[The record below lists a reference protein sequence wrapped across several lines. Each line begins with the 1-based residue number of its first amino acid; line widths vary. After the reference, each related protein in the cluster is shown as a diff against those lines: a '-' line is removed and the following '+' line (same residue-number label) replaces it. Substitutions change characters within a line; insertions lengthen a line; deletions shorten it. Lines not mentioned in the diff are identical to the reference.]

1 MAIEELDSQITTGGA
16 NALLKGASRKAR
28 RVLSIVLRT
37 NSGRIGFA
45 LVSGRIGFAL
55 VAFHLFL
62 AIFGPSLTPYSPTDF
77 TSEDLKIRLTGPSME
92 HLLGTDGFGRDVLSR
107 VVAGARSII
116 WISFIGT
123 ALGITL
129 GTIVGMTSGYIGGKT
144 DQVVMRGVDVFL
156 AFPGLL
162 LALLVINL
170 GVQRIGIDL
179 WPSKEAWLVI
189 ITIGIA
195 FMPANSRVIR
205 SAALAI
211 KPLEFVQSA
220 RLRGESSFY
229 IIFREVLP
237 NIIPVVAVEASIRVS
252 FALLLTAGLGFLG
265 LGVQPPTPDWGLMV
279 SENREFLSIAPW
291 AALAPAMAMASLVVG
306 VNLLTDGVREAAQLP
321 ISQEAS

>member
-1 MAIEELDSQITTGGA
+1 MAIEELDSQVTTGGA
-16 NALLKGASRKAR
+16 NALLKGASRKVR
-28 RVLSIVLRT
+28 RGLSIALRT
-37 NSGRIGFA
+37 N
-45 LVSGRIGFAL
+45 SGRIGFAL

-62 AIFGPSLTPYSPTDF
+62 AIFGPSLAPYSPTDF
-77 TSEDLKIRLTGPSME
+77 DSEDLAIRRTGPSMD
-92 HLLGTDGFGRDVLSR
+92 HLLGTDEFGRDVLSR

-144 DQVVMRGVDVFL
+144 DQIIMRGVDVFL

-162 LALLVINL
+162 LALLVINI

-179 WPSKEAWLVI
+179 WPSKESWLVI
-189 ITIGIA
+189 ITIGVA

-279 SENREFLSIAPW
+279 SENRELLSIAPL

-306 VNLLTDGVREAAQLP
+306 VNLLTDGVRQAAQLP

>member
-1 MAIEELDSQITTGGA
+1 MAIEELDSQVTTGGA
-16 NALLKGASRKAR
+16 NALLKGASQKAR
-28 RVLSIVLRT
+28 RGLSIALRT

-45 LVSGRIGFAL
+45 I

-62 AIFGPSLTPYSPTDF
+62 AIFGPLLAPYSPTDF
-77 TSEDLKIRLTGPSME
+77 TSENLKTRLTGPSIE

-107 VVAGARSII
+107 VVSGARSII

-144 DQVVMRGVDVFL
+144 DQVIMRGVDVFL

-179 WPSKEAWLVI
+179 WPSKEAWLII

>member
-1 MAIEELDSQITTGGA
+1 MAIEELDSQVTTGGA
-16 NALLKGASRKAR
+16 NCLLKGASQKAR
-28 RVLSIVLRT
+28 RGLSIALRT

-45 LVSGRIGFAL
+45 I

-62 AIFGPSLTPYSPTDF
+62 AIFGPLLAPYSPTDF
-77 TSEDLKIRLTGPSME
+77 TSENLKTRLTGPSIE

-107 VVAGARSII
+107 VVSGARSII

-144 DQVVMRGVDVFL
+144 DQVIMRGVDVFL

-179 WPSKEAWLVI
+179 WPSKEAWLII

>member
-1 MAIEELDSQITTGGA
+1 MAIEELDSQVTTGGA
-16 NALLKGASRKAR
+16 NALLKGASQKAR
-28 RVLSIVLRT
+28 RGLSIALRT

-45 LVSGRIGFAL
+45 I

-62 AIFGPSLTPYSPTDF
+62 AIFGPLLAPYSPTDF
-77 TSEDLKIRLTGPSME
+77 TSENLKTRLTGPSME

-107 VVAGARSII
+107 VVSGARSII

>member
-1 MAIEELDSQITTGGA
+1 MAIEELDSQVTTGGA
-16 NALLKGASRKAR
+16 NGLLKGASPKAR
-28 RVLSIVLRT
+28 RGLSIALRT

-45 LVSGRIGFAL
+45 I

-62 AIFGPSLTPYSPTDF
+62 AIFGPLLAPYSPTDF
-77 TSEDLKIRLTGPSME
+77 TSENLKTRLTGPSIE

-107 VVAGARSII
+107 VVSGARSII

-123 ALGITL
+123 ARGITL

-144 DQVVMRGVDVFL
+144 DQVIMRGVDVFL

-179 WPSKEAWLVI
+179 WPSKEAWLII

-220 RLRGESSFY
+220 RLRGESSF
-229 IIFREVLP
+229 
-237 NIIPVVAVEASIRVS
+237 
-252 FALLLTAGLGFLG
+252 
-265 LGVQPPTPDWGLMV
+265 
-279 SENREFLSIAPW
+279 
-291 AALAPAMAMASLVVG
+291 
-306 VNLLTDGVREAAQLP
+306 
-321 ISQEAS
+321 

>member
-1 MAIEELDSQITTGGA
+1 MAIEELDSQVTTGGA
-16 NALLKGASRKAR
+16 NALLKGATQKAR
-28 RVLSIVLRT
+28 RGLSIALRT

-45 LVSGRIGFAL
+45 I

-62 AIFGPSLTPYSPTDF
+62 AIFGPLLAPYSPTDF
-77 TSEDLKIRLTGPSME
+77 TSENLKTRLTGPSME

-107 VVAGARSII
+107 VVSGARSII

>member
-1 MAIEELDSQITTGGA
+1 MAIEELDSQVTTGGA
-16 NALLKGASRKAR
+16 NGLLKGASQKAR
-28 RVLSIVLRT
+28 RGLSNALRT

-45 LVSGRIGFAL
+45 I

-62 AIFGPSLTPYSPTDF
+62 AIFGPLLAPYSPTDF
-77 TSEDLKIRLTGPSME
+77 TSENLKTRLTGPSME

-107 VVAGARSII
+107 VVSGARSII

-144 DQVVMRGVDVFL
+144 DQVIMRGVDVFL

>member
-1 MAIEELDSQITTGGA
+1 MAIEELDSQVTTGGA

-28 RVLSIVLRT
+28 RGLSIVLRT
-37 NSGRIGFA
+37 N
-45 LVSGRIGFAL
+45 SGRIGFAL

-62 AIFGPSLTPYSPTDF
+62 AIFGPSLTPYSPTEF

-92 HLLGTDGFGRDVLSR
+92 HVLGTDGFGRDVLSR

-129 GTIVGMTSGYIGGKT
+129 GTIVGMTSGYIGGKI

-179 WPSKEAWLVI
+179 WPSKEAWLII

>member
-1 MAIEELDSQITTGGA
+1 MAIEELDRQVTTGGA
-16 NALLKGASRKAR
+16 NALLTGASQKAR
-28 RVLSIVLRT
+28 RGLSIALRT

-45 LVSGRIGFAL
+45 I

-62 AIFGPSLTPYSPTDF
+62 AIFGPLLAPYSPTDF
-77 TSEDLKIRLTGPSME
+77 TSENLKTRLTGPSIE

-107 VVAGARSII
+107 VVSGARSII

-144 DQVVMRGVDVFL
+144 DQVIMRGVDVFL

-179 WPSKEAWLVI
+179 WPSKEAWLII

>member
-1 MAIEELDSQITTGGA
+1 MAIEELDSQVTTGGA
-16 NALLKGASRKAR
+16 NALLKGASRKVR
-28 RVLSIVLRT
+28 RGLSIALRT

-45 LVSGRIGFAL
+45 I

-62 AIFGPSLTPYSPTDF
+62 AIFGPLLAPYSPTDF

-129 GTIVGMTSGYIGGKT
+129 GTIVGMTSGYIGGKI

-179 WPSKEAWLVI
+179 WPSKEAWLII

>member
-1 MAIEELDSQITTGGA
+1 MAIEELDSQVTTGGA
-16 NALLKGASRKAR
+16 TALLKGASRKAR
-28 RVLSIVLRT
+28 RGLLIVLRT
-37 NSGRIGFA
+37 N
-45 LVSGRIGFAL
+45 SGRIGFAL

-62 AIFGPSLTPYSPTDF
+62 AIFGPSLAPYSPTDF
-77 TSEDLKIRLTGPSME
+77 TSENLKTRLTGPSME
-92 HLLGTDGFGRDVLSR
+92 HVLGTDGFGRDVLSR

-144 DQVVMRGVDVFL
+144 DQVIMRGVDVFL

-252 FALLLTAGLGFLG
+252 FALILTAGLGFLG

>member
-1 MAIEELDSQITTGGA
+1 MAIEELDSQVTTGGA
-16 NALLKGASRKAR
+16 NALLKGASRKVR
-28 RVLSIVLRT
+28 RGLSIALRT

-45 LVSGRIGFAL
+45 I

-62 AIFGPSLTPYSPTDF
+62 AVFGPLLAPYSPTDF
-77 TSEDLKIRLTGPSME
+77 TSENLKIRLTGPSIE

-107 VVAGARSII
+107 VVSGARSII

-144 DQVVMRGVDVFL
+144 DQVIMRGVDVFL

-179 WPSKEAWLVI
+179 WPSKEAWLII

-279 SENREFLSIAPW
+279 SENREILNIAPL

>member
-1 MAIEELDSQITTGGA
+1 LDSQVTTGGA
-16 NALLKGASRKAR
+16 NGLLKEASQKAR
-28 RVLSIVLRT
+28 RGLSIALRT
-37 NSGRIGFA
+37 N
-45 LVSGRIGFAL
+45 SGRIGFAL

-107 VVAGARSII
+107 VVSGARSII

-144 DQVVMRGVDVFL
+144 DQVIMRGVDVFL

-179 WPSKEAWLVI
+179 WPSKEAWLII

>member
-1 MAIEELDSQITTGGA
+1 MAIEELDSQVTTGGA
-16 NALLKGASRKAR
+16 TALLKRASRKTR
-28 RVLSIVLRT
+28 RGLSIVLRT
-37 NSGRIGFA
+37 N
-45 LVSGRIGFAL
+45 SGRIGFAL

-62 AIFGPSLTPYSPTDF
+62 AIFGPSLAPYSPTDF
-77 TSEDLKIRLTGPSME
+77 TSENLKTRLTGPSIE
-92 HLLGTDGFGRDVLSR
+92 HVLGTDGFGRDVLSR

-144 DQVVMRGVDVFL
+144 DQVIMRGVDVFL

-252 FALLLTAGLGFLG
+252 FALILTAGLGFLG

>member
-1 MAIEELDSQITTGGA
+1 MAIEELDSQVTTGGA

-28 RVLSIVLRT
+28 RGLSIVLRT
-37 NSGRIGFA
+37 N
-45 LVSGRIGFAL
+45 SGRIGFAL

-129 GTIVGMTSGYIGGKT
+129 GTIVGMTSGYIGGKI

-179 WPSKEAWLVI
+179 WPSKEAWLII

>member
-1 MAIEELDSQITTGGA
+1 MAIEELDSQVTTGGA

-28 RVLSIVLRT
+28 RGLSIALRT

-45 LVSGRIGFAL
+45 I

-62 AIFGPSLTPYSPTDF
+62 AIFGPLLAPYSPTDF

-129 GTIVGMTSGYIGGKT
+129 GTIVGMTSGYIGGKI

-179 WPSKEAWLVI
+179 WPSKEAWLII

>member
-1 MAIEELDSQITTGGA
+1 MAIEELDSQVTTGGA

-28 RVLSIVLRT
+28 RGLSIVLRT
-37 NSGRIGFA
+37 N
-45 LVSGRIGFAL
+45 SGRIGFAL

-62 AIFGPSLTPYSPTDF
+62 AIFGPSLTPYSPTEF

-92 HLLGTDGFGRDVLSR
+92 HVLGTDGFGRDVLSR

-179 WPSKEAWLVI
+179 WPSKESWLVI
-189 ITIGIA
+189 ITIGVA

>member
-1 MAIEELDSQITTGGA
+1 MAIEELDSQVTTGGA
-16 NALLKGASRKAR
+16 TALLKGASRKAR
-28 RVLSIVLRT
+28 RGLLIVLRT
-37 NSGRIGFA
+37 N
-45 LVSGRIGFAL
+45 SGRIGFAL

-62 AIFGPSLTPYSPTDF
+62 AIFGPSLAPYSPTDF
-77 TSEDLKIRLTGPSME
+77 TSENLKTRLTGPSME
-92 HLLGTDGFGRDVLSR
+92 HVLGTDGFGRDVLSR

-129 GTIVGMTSGYIGGKT
+129 GTIVGMTSGYIGGKA
-144 DQVVMRGVDVFL
+144 DQVIMRGVDVFL
-156 AFPGLL
+156 AFPALL

-252 FALLLTAGLGFLG
+252 FALILTAGLGFLG

>member
-1 MAIEELDSQITTGGA
+1 MAIEELDSQVTTGGA

-28 RVLSIVLRT
+28 RGLSIALRT

-45 LVSGRIGFAL
+45 I

-62 AIFGPSLTPYSPTDF
+62 AIFGPLLAPYSPTDF
-77 TSEDLKIRLTGPSME
+77 TSENLKTRLTGPSIE

-107 VVAGARSII
+107 VVSGARSII

-144 DQVVMRGVDVFL
+144 DQVIMRGVDVFL

>member
-28 RVLSIVLRT
+28 RGLSIVLRT
-37 NSGRIGFA
+37 N
-45 LVSGRIGFAL
+45 SGRIGFAL

-129 GTIVGMTSGYIGGKT
+129 GTVVGMTSGYIGGKT

-205 SAALAI
+205 SAALTI

>member
-1 MAIEELDSQITTGGA
+1 MAIEELDSQVTTGGA
-16 NALLKGASRKAR
+16 NGLLKGASQKAR
-28 RVLSIVLRT
+28 RGLSIALRT

-45 LVSGRIGFAL
+45 I

-62 AIFGPSLTPYSPTDF
+62 AIFGPLLAPYSPTDF
-77 TSEDLKIRLTGPSME
+77 NSENLKTRLTGPSIE

-107 VVAGARSII
+107 VVSGARSII

-144 DQVVMRGVDVFL
+144 DQVIMRGVDVFL

-179 WPSKEAWLVI
+179 WPSKEAWLII

>member
-1 MAIEELDSQITTGGA
+1 MAIEELDSQVTTGGA

-28 RVLSIVLRT
+28 RGLSIALRT

-45 LVSGRIGFAL
+45 I

-62 AIFGPSLTPYSPTDF
+62 AIFGPLLAPYSPTDF
-77 TSEDLKIRLTGPSME
+77 TSENLKTRLTGPSME

-107 VVAGARSII
+107 VVSGARSII

-179 WPSKEAWLVI
+179 WPSKEAWLII

>member
-1 MAIEELDSQITTGGA
+1 MAIIEELDSQVTTGGA
-16 NALLKGASRKAR
+16 SALLKGASRKAR
-28 RVLSIVLRT
+28 RGLSIVLRT
-37 NSGRIGFA
+37 N
-45 LVSGRIGFAL
+45 SGRIGFAL

-62 AIFGPSLTPYSPTDF
+62 AIFGPSLAPYSPTDF
-77 TSEDLKIRLTGPSME
+77 DSEDLAIRRTGPSMD
-92 HLLGTDGFGRDVLSR
+92 HLLGTDEFGRDVLSR

-144 DQVVMRGVDVFL
+144 DQIIMRGVDVFL

-162 LALLVINL
+162 LALLVINI

-179 WPSKEAWLVI
+179 WPSKESWLVI
-189 ITIGIA
+189 ITIGVA

>member
-1 MAIEELDSQITTGGA
+1 MAIEELDSQVTTGGA

-28 RVLSIVLRT
+28 RGLSIALRT

-45 LVSGRIGFAL
+45 I

-62 AIFGPSLTPYSPTDF
+62 AIFGPLLAPYSPTDF
-77 TSEDLKIRLTGPSME
+77 TSENLKTRLTGPSME

-107 VVAGARSII
+107 VVSGARSII

-129 GTIVGMTSGYIGGKT
+129 GTIVGMTSGYIGGKI

-179 WPSKEAWLVI
+179 WPSKEAWLII

-279 SENREFLSIAPW
+279 SENREILNIAPL

>member
-1 MAIEELDSQITTGGA
+1 MAIIEELDSQVTTGGA
-16 NALLKGASRKAR
+16 SALLKGASRKAR
-28 RVLSIVLRT
+28 RGLSIVLRT
-37 NSGRIGFA
+37 N
-45 LVSGRIGFAL
+45 SGRIGFAL

-62 AIFGPSLTPYSPTDF
+62 AIFGPLLAPYSPTDF

-144 DQVVMRGVDVFL
+144 DQVIMRGVDVFL

-179 WPSKEAWLVI
+179 WPSKEAWLII

>member
-1 MAIEELDSQITTGGA
+1 MAIIEELDSQVTTRGA
-16 NALLKGASRKAR
+16 SALLKGASRKAR
-28 RVLSIVLRT
+28 RGLSIVLRT
-37 NSGRIGFA
+37 N
-45 LVSGRIGFAL
+45 SGRIGFAL

-62 AIFGPSLTPYSPTDF
+62 AIFGPSLAPYSPTAFD
-77 TSEDLKIRLTGPSME
+77 SENLAIRRTGPSID
-92 HLLGTDGFGRDVLSR
+92 HLLGTDEFGRDVLSR

-116 WISFIGT
+116 WISFVGT
-123 ALGITL
+123 ALGITM

-144 DQVVMRGVDVFL
+144 DQIIMRGVDVLL

-179 WPSKEAWLVI
+179 WPSKESWLVI
-189 ITIGIA
+189 ITIGVA

-279 SENREFLSIAPW
+279 SENRELLSIAPL

-306 VNLLTDGVREAAQLP
+306 VNLLTDGVRQAAQLP
-321 ISQEAS
+321 ISQEES

>member
-1 MAIEELDSQITTGGA
+1 MAIEELDSQVTTGGA
-16 NALLKGASRKAR
+16 NGLLKGASQRAR
-28 RVLSIVLRT
+28 RGLSIALRT

-45 LVSGRIGFAL
+45 I

-62 AIFGPSLTPYSPTDF
+62 AIFGPLLAPYSPTDF
-77 TSEDLKIRLTGPSME
+77 TSENLKTRLTGPSIE

-107 VVAGARSII
+107 VVSGARSII

-144 DQVVMRGVDVFL
+144 DQVIMRGVDVFL

-179 WPSKEAWLVI
+179 WPSKEAWLII

-237 NIIPVVAVEASIRVS
+237 NIIPVVAVEAAIRVS

>member
-1 MAIEELDSQITTGGA
+1 MAIEELDSQVTTGGA

-28 RVLSIVLRT
+28 RGLSIVLRT
-37 NSGRIGFA
+37 N
-45 LVSGRIGFAL
+45 SGRIGFAL

-62 AIFGPSLTPYSPTDF
+62 AIFGPSLTPYSPTEF

-129 GTIVGMTSGYIGGKT
+129 GTIVGMTSGYIGGKI

-306 VNLLTDGVREAAQLP
+306 VNLLTDGVRQAAQLP